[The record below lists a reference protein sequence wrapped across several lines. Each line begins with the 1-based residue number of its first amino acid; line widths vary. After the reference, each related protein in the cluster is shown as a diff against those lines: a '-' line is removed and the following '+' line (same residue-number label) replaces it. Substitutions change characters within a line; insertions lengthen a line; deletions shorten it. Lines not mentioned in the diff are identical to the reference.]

1 MIYKDIHNQE
11 RGSMCRY
18 ALMQPK
24 GGLAEVH
31 AIVELEPRGDSFEAQ
46 TERLHGAVAE
56 FESTEDMAGM
66 QAVARR
72 FFLSDAVNQK
82 VKDDGCKCAT
92 SFIGQPPLNG
102 SKVAVW
108 IYYVGKDA
116 EVTYEADEMGSTIVR
131 YKGLTHVWTMNMMMP
146 EGSSYDQT
154 LALLNGY
161 EGLLKSKYGTTMEAN
176 CVRTWF
182 FVKDVDTQYKG
193 LVVARKE
200 LFEQMGMTP
209 DTHYIAST
217 GIGGTPTIQASL
229 VQMGCYTLLK
239 ENGKVEMKYL
249 YAPTH
254 LNKTYEYGVTFE
266 RGTTIGLT
274 ERRTTYISGTASIN
288 NRGEV
293 VHVGDV
299 VAQTHRMWENV
310 EALLKEADMSMDDVM
325 HMVVY
330 LRDPADY
337 EVVNRLYEQRFPK
350 VPRVISLAPVC
361 RPGWL
366 IEMEVVAGR

>member
-1 MIYKDIHNQE
+1 M
-11 RGSMCRY
+11 
-18 ALMQPK
+18 
-24 GGLAEVH
+24 
-31 AIVELEPRGDSFEAQ
+31 
-46 TERLHGAVAE
+46 
-56 FESTEDMAGM
+56 
-66 QAVARR
+66 
-72 FFLSDAVNQK
+72 
-82 VKDDGCKCAT
+82 
-92 SFIGQPPLNG
+92 
-102 SKVAVW
+102 
-108 IYYVGKDA
+108 
-116 EVTYEADEMGSTIVR
+116 
-131 YKGLTHVWTMNMMMP
+131 
-146 EGSSYDQT
+146 
-154 LALLNGY
+154 
-161 EGLLKSKYGTTMEAN
+161 
-176 CVRTWF
+176 RTWF

-366 IEMEVVAGR
+366 IEMEVVAGTVE